1 MLHWKAR
8 TPARPSQPRARLG
21 APGKSQ
27 TVCQRRA
34 AAPGMPLPPG
44 LALPAHSSSPAG
56 RPRAGSSRPARKTA
70 LPGPAARGSRE
81 SPATPPGS
89 CHRGPPGVWPWTV
102 QVPARRA
109 TPPPRPRARPAPSAP
124 IGPAE
129 PGPQPEVGALS
140 PGPHSIPPPLP
151 AGLRRLPPPPP
162 QPGPDSSPATS
173 SGRFPK
179 LNPFL
184 CQLRAA
190 PPRRQLSSP
199 NFGAR
204 RPARRP
210 GGDGGREGPAA
221 TSRRGA
227 AAGPADGE
235 DVGFTP
241 RARSADAPRHGVR
254 ARHTPPPNPGAHRDT
269 PTSPRSATAATAG
282 GTAAGG
288 GAAKETCHSR
298 RGPARPGPAPAPRR
312 PSPRAPPPPPPPPLL
327 QGPAKFLTCSRR
339 RGRESERAG
348 AAAAA
353 AEAGERGAGQASAEK
368 PPPKQLQAPRSRRCP
383 PRPPS
388 APAARWLRARV
399 WSRGTFCLGAGER
412 PPPQG
417 SPPPAFPTRAS
428 HSSSRLSPL
437 ARTPPLRRPLASQ
450 SAGGRAAA
458 APIGLGGGPPP
469 RPMGE
474 GRRCGGGAGVGGG
487 TGGGA
492 AWCGARPLRWA
503 GAGRGRDARPHA
515 REGAPAGPA
524 HSGRLLRAPAPTR
537 ARLWV
542 GGAAEV
548 RIQAALRPRPWPAP
562 G

>member
-1 MLHWKAR
+1 MPSGSSELSEVRADSAPRDPSKSEAGCPGQEPDR
-8 TPARPSQPRARLG
+8 VPALGGRAGDAASSGPGTAGPFIVPGPAPSRRVRAASQENGAPRPRRQGEQRVACRPS
-21 APGKSQ
+21 GK
-27 TVCQRRA
+27 
-34 AAPGMPLPPG
+34 LPPR
-44 LALPAHSSSPAG
+44 PAG
-56 RPRAGSSRPARKTA
+56 RLA
-70 LPGPAARGSRE
+70 LDGP
-81 SPATPPGS
+81 TPPRRRRS
-89 CHRGPPGVWPWTV
+89 VPQSRG
-102 QVPARRA
+102 R
-109 TPPPRPRARPAPSAP
+109 
-124 IGPAE
+124 
-129 PGPQPEVGALS
+129 S
-140 PGPHSIPPPLP
+140 PN
-151 AGLRRLPPPPP
+151 
-162 QPGPDSSPATS
+162 PDSSPATS

-184 CQLRAA
+184 RQLRAA

-199 NFGAR
+199 NFAAR
-204 RPARRP
+204 GPARRP
-210 GGDGGREGPAA
+210 GGDGGWEGAAA

-235 DVGFTP
+235 DVGSTP
-241 RARSADAPRHGVR
+241 RAHSVDAPRHGVR
-254 ARHTPPPNPGAHRDT
+254 VRHTPHPHPGAHRDH
-269 PTSPRSATAATAG
+269 PPPGSATAATAG

-312 PSPRAPPPPPPPPLL
+312 PARAPPL

-353 AEAGERGAGQASAEK
+353 AAEPGDRGAGQASAEK

-388 APAARWLRARV
+388 ALAASWLRARV

-437 ARTPPLRRPLASQ
+437 ARTPPLRWPLASQ

-458 APIGLGGGPPP
+458 APIGQEGGPPP

-474 GRRCGGGAGVGGG
+474 GRS
-487 TGGGA
+487 
-492 AWCGARPLRWA
+492 CGAPRGRGRGEGRGRAVRRSAPTRGRG

-524 HSGRLLRAPAPTR
+524 HSGRRPRARAPTR
-537 ARLWV
+537 ARLWA

-548 RIQAALRPRPWPAP
+548 RIQEVLRPRPWPAL